1 MSRKQPSAETKPAGK
16 GQTESPTGADF
27 GDVIWVCRRLAAAL
41 QSDVTILQALDRTV
55 CEAPAGPR
63 SLLSAMRDNLVT
75 EATAGKGLI
84 SRVPSFVWG
93 TMLSG
98 ELYGALGPALTGLAD
113 HLAAEQEATGA
124 ADPVLRDYSLALGR
138 LGLMLQVRVPILQAM
153 DAVAESAAVS
163 EVREAML
170 AAREGVGDGGDLS
183 EALSRVA
190 AEVPP
195 EAIEMIRD
203 GEQAGRLA
211 EALPIVADYLM
222 DEAGQMAQ
230 RGK

>member
-1 MSRKQPSAETKPAGK
+1 MSRKQPLVEAKAGRKERSAGPPG
-16 GQTESPTGADF
+16 PDF

-41 QSDVTILQALDRTV
+41 QDGATILQALDSILK
-55 CEAPAGPR
+55 EAPAGPK
-63 SLLSAMRDNLVT
+63 SLLGAMRGNLVT
-75 EATAGKGLI
+75 EATVARGLI
-84 SRVPSFVWG
+84 SLVPSFVWG

-98 ELYGALGPALTGLAD
+98 ELYGAPGPALTKLAD

-170 AAREGVGDGGDLS
+170 AAREGVGDGADLS
-183 EALSRVA
+183 DALARVA
-190 AEVPP
+190 ADLPSDAV
-195 EAIEMIRD
+195 EMIRD
-203 GEQAGRLA
+203 GERSGRLPD
-211 EALPIVADYLM
+211 ALPIVADYLM
-222 DEAGQMAQ
+222 DEAGQESQ
-230 RGK
+230 RGE